1 MNRTAI
7 LLATLTGATA
17 VAIYLNKDFLWE
29 VVECALYDK
38 QKLEAVHKL
47 RKVRVVLTNFVKELE
62 IAETMSN
69 NDKASN
75 GTLTAQTKKLIC
87 GLSVDLD
94 YVFDSLDAIQ
104 GDQSVRLLRKQ
115 LVDDFKEYAKRVDQ
129 LAALMR

>member
-7 LLATLTGATA
+7 VLATLTGATA
-17 VAIYLNKDFLWE
+17 VAIYLNRDILWE
-29 VVECALYDK
+29 VAECAFFDK
-38 QKLEAVHKL
+38 QKLEAIQKL
-47 RKVRVVLTNFVKELE
+47 RKIRVVLTNFVKELD
-62 IAETMSN
+62 IAESMSKS
-69 NDKASN
+69 DIASD

-104 GDQSVRLLRKQ
+104 GDQSVKSLRKQ
-115 LVDDFKEYAKRVDQ
+115 LVDDFKEYAKRVDR